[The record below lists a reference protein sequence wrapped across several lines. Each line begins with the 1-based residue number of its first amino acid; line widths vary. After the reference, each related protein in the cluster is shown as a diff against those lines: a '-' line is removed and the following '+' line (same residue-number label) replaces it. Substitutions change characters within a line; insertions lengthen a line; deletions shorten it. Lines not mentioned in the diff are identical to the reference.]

1 MQNIGGFKAL
11 SKELIT
17 KLLNEFPNK
26 NILFYDDFIKECE
39 IYKIDFVSCIYFL
52 KECKVLKYD
61 KENNGDFSGILI
73 SPKAYLYF
81 SKNDLNDIDDLIEFC
96 MR

>member
-1 MQNIGGFKAL
+1 MENFKAFKL
-11 SKELIT
+11 ISKRIIKT
-17 KLLNEFPNK
+17 LLNDFPNK
-26 NILFYDDFIKECE
+26 SILFYDDFIKECE

-61 KENNGDFSGILI
+61 KENNGDFSGVLI

-81 SKNDLNDIDDLIEFC
+81 SKNDLKDIDDLIEFC
-96 MR
+96 TR

>member
-1 MQNIGGFKAL
+1 MENFKAFKL
-11 SKELIT
+11 ISKRIIKT
-17 KLLNEFPNK
+17 LLNDFPNK
-26 NILFYDDFIKECE
+26 SILFYDDFIKECE

-61 KENNGDFSGILI
+61 KENNGDFSGVLI

-96 MR
+96 TR